1 MKFKKYITICLVI
14 VLSLML
20 YSCGSS
26 RRLSKEGTDDVSSAA
41 VDYGKKIMKNA
52 QTAKTITSKVK
63 VQVMADGKNFTVNG
77 TLRMKRD
84 DVIQLSLSMLGFEI
98 GKMEFLTNEVLII
111 DRFHKQYVRVP
122 YNQVDFLNKT
132 NIDFY
137 ALQAIFWN
145 ELFVPGVKDM
155 TAQLGKFTM
164 ASSGDH
170 TLLSLKTEPRLEYDF
185 LANTA
190 TAVLVRTTITPKD
203 LSQEGEFVCKYSDYT
218 KFGGKSFPTGID
230 LNFSGEGVK
239 AELILTLSDLNNKEG
254 WATRTEISSKYKQ
267 VSAKGILGKLMSH

>member
-1 MKFKKYITICLVI
+1 MKFMKYIIFGLV
-14 VLSLML
+14 VVSSLML

-26 RRLSKEGTDDVSSAA
+26 RRLSKDGTNDISSAV

-52 QTAKTITSKVK
+52 QTVKTLTSKVK
-63 VQVMADGKNFTVNG
+63 VQVMAEGKNYTVGG

-137 ALQAIFWN
+137 TLQAIFWN
-145 ELFVPGVKDM
+145 ELFVPGSRDI
-155 TAQLGKFTM
+155 TNQLGKFTM
-164 ASSGDH
+164 AASGEH
-170 TLLSLKTEPRLEYDF
+170 TLLNLKTEPRLEYDF

-203 LSQEGEFVCKYSDYT
+203 LTQEGEFVCKYSDYT
-218 KFGGKSFPTGID
+218 KFEGKSFPTEID

-239 AELILTLSDLNNKEG
+239 AELVLTLSDINNKDG